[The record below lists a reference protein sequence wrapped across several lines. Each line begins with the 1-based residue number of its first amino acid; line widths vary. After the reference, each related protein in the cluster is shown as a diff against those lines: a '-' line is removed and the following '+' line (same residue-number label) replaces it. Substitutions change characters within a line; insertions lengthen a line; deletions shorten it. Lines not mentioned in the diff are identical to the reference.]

1 MRCKCIILNSILA
14 LSSLSILFLFL
25 LLTIHL
31 SPTTIHNPFIPVP
44 SQQTFSLLIGILTRA
59 DLHSQRHFLRLV
71 YGAQRTPPNVK
82 IHVKFV
88 FCRLTKV
95 EQRAL
100 IALEILRFDD
110 IIILNCTE
118 NMNFGKTYAFFSSL
132 PKILPQQYDYVMKAD
147 DDVFI
152 RLEGLSRSLK
162 KLKRRDLYYG
172 FVLPCTSYNPY
183 SGYMA
188 GMGFILSW
196 DLVQWI
202 SVSDIPAQNQVGPED
217 KLVGQWLSMGNKGK
231 NRVTEKPGMYDFPG
245 TNGRCSHEL
254 IPETVAVHR
263 LKRWDRWLQVLTFF
277 NVTRVR
283 SSKMYYFDK

>member
-1 MRCKCIILNSILA
+1 MKPKCMLLNSILF
-14 LSSLSILFLFL
+14 LSALSILLFL
-25 LLTIHL
+25 LTFNLNPRTV
-31 SPTTIHNPFIPVP
+31 HNSFSPVP
-44 SQQTFSLLIGILTRA
+44 AQQNFSLLIGILTRA
-59 DLHSQRHFLRLV
+59 DSHSHRHFLRLV
-71 YGAQRTPPNVK
+71 YGAQRNPPDVK

-95 EQRAL
+95 EQRIL
-100 IALEILRFDD
+100 IALEVLRFDD

-118 NMNFGKTYAFFSSL
+118 NMNFGKTYEFFSSL

-152 RLEGLSRSLK
+152 RLEGLSQSLK
-162 KLKRRDLYYG
+162 KLKRNDLYYG

-202 SVSDIPAQNQVGPED
+202 AVSDIPPQNQVGPED
-217 KLVGQWLSMGNKGK
+217 KLVGQWLTWGNKGK
-231 NRVTEKPGMYDFPG
+231 NRVTEKPGMYDFPD

-263 LKRWDRWLQVLTFF
+263 LKRWDRWVQVLQFF

-283 SSKMYYFDK
+283 PSKMYSFDK